1 MRTSE
6 DIGSWERIVGK
17 IVDEWVRLRTVTQET
32 VVDLKLLFLFFIIF
46 SLQGTVWLVYLLG
59 LNKT

>member
-32 VVDLKLLFLFFIIF
+32 VVDLKLLFFVFFIF